1 MTRDDANG
9 DESVDVI
16 ASEASESFDI
26 QERNLVVEPC
36 VNKSFIIKQAVRR
49 IICY

>member
-16 ASEASESFDI
+16 ASEASESCDI

-36 VNKSFIIKQAVRR
+36 VNKTSSAENSK
-49 IICY
+49 